1 MYFLLDTVSVARG
14 VQVTATQLVYSVIL
28 LSSAVGAFFMAQ
40 QTEGLSLYILV
51 PLLALFL
58 VWKIPDLSSGLQTGL
73 GLVTVA
79 VACILLLI
87 VLNPR
92 GASYSIQGIAI
103 DEWNKFRAFVVAL
116 PCMCIM
122 LRIVNCNPS
131 KLNLILFGLPLV
143 VCAGFSVYALRI
155 LLA

>member
-1 MYFLLDTVSVARG
+1 M
-14 VQVTATQLVYSVIL
+14 QATTTQIVYSLIL
-28 LSSAVGAFFMAQ
+28 LSSAVGAFFMAKQ
-40 QTEGLSLYILV
+40 IEGLSLYILV
-51 PLLALFL
+51 PLLSLLL

-73 GLVTVA
+73 GLFTVA
-79 VACILLLI
+79 VAYILLFI

-92 GASYSIQGIAI
+92 GTSYSIQGVSI

-122 LRIVNCNPS
+122 LRIVSHNPS